1 MIYLASPYSHPD
13 PAVREHRF
21 QHACRAAAALL
32 RAGIPTFAP
41 IAHSV
46 PIAEH
51 GLPTSWEFWRAVD
64 LEHLRLCEAIVVLRL
79 AGWERSVGVRAEVTL
94 ARQWG
99 MPVIELDPAA
109 LDSPQTGQIA
119 CLFR

>member
-13 PAVREHRF
+13 ATVREVRF
-21 QHACRAAAALL
+21 QQACRAAATLM
-32 RAGIPTFAP
+32 RCGIHVFSPVAHSHP
-41 IAHSV
+41 IAQ
-46 PIAEH
+46 H

-64 LEHLRLCEAIVVLRL
+64 LQYLRQCEALVLLRLP
-79 AGWERSVGVRAEVTL
+79 GWERSVGVRAEIAL

-109 LDSPQTGQIA
+109 LDRRQTPEGG
-119 CLFR
+119 CRFC

>member
-21 QHACRAAAALL
+21 QQACRAAAALL
-32 RAGIPTFAP
+32 RAGILTFSP
-41 IAHSV
+41 VAHSV
-46 PIAEH
+46 PIANC
-51 GLPTSWEFWRAVD
+51 GLPTTWDFWRQVD
-64 LEHLRLCEAIVVLRL
+64 VEYLRHCDALVLLRLP
-79 AGWERSVGVRAEVTL
+79 GWERSVGVRAEIAL

-109 LDSPQTGQIA
+109 LADAERRQNGRFA
-119 CLFR
+119 M

>member
-13 PAVREHRF
+13 AAVRANRF
-21 QHACRAAAALL
+21 QQACRAAAALL
-32 RAGIPTFAP
+32 RVGIPVFSP
-41 IAHSV
+41 VAHSV

-64 LEHLRLCEAIVVLRL
+64 LQYLRQCEALVLLRLP
-79 AGWERSVGVRAEVTL
+79 GWERSVGVRAEISL
-94 ARQWG
+94 ARKWG

-109 LDSPQTGQIA
+109 LDRRQTAETGGNF
-119 CLFR
+119 C